1 MFRAEVFLR
10 RFAWA
15 AIRSVAAIEGEKS
28 MASMAT
34 LVLDLTQTFRSRIAR
49 LGALRQA
56 ASLGLFAVLVGAAGT
71 AGAAEPQPWQ
81 MDLQPPA
88 GSIAEMA
95 TDLHNL
101 LLVII
106 TLISLFVLGLLVYV
120 GVRFRASANPTPS
133 TTTHHTVIEVLWTVI
148 PVLILIGI
156 AIPSF
161 RLLYYLDR
169 TADTDMVIKVTGNQ
183 WYWNYEY
190 PDEGLAFDSY
200 MVDEEDLQEGQTRLL
215 SVDNPMVVPA
225 DTRIKLLITGNDV
238 MHSFF
243 VPSLAVQVYAFIG
256 RTNEVWIDVPAG
268 EKTYYGQCNQICGV
282 NHAYMPIEVRALPRD
297 EYDAWVKEAR
307 EEFAMTT
314 PAIQSETLVLASAE

>member
-1 MFRAEVFLR
+1 MLLSVT
-10 RFAWA
+10 A
-15 AIRSVAAIEGEKS
+15 AHAAKP
-28 MASMAT
+28 T
-34 LVLDLTQTFRSRIAR
+34 
-49 LGALRQA
+49 
-56 ASLGLFAVLVGAAGT
+56 
-71 AGAAEPQPWQ
+71 PWQ
-81 MDLQPPA
+81 VDLQPPA

-106 TLISLFVLGLLVYV
+106 TLISLFVLGLLIYV
-120 GVRFRASANPTPS
+120 SVRFRAAANPTPS
-133 TTTHHTVIEVLWTVI
+133 KTSHNTVIEILWTVI
-148 PVLILIGI
+148 PVLILVGI

-169 TADTDMVIKVTGNQ
+169 TAETDMVIKVTGNQ

-190 PDEGLAFDSY
+190 PDEGIAFDSY
-200 MVDEEDLQEGQTRLL
+200 LVDEAELKEGQIRLL

-225 DTRIKLLITGNDV
+225 DTRIKLLVTGNDV

-268 EKTYYGQCNQICGV
+268 KQTYYGQCNQICGV
-282 NHAYMPIEVRALPRD
+282 NHAYMPIEVVALPRA
-297 EYDAWVKEAR
+297 EYDAWLSSAR
-307 EEFAMTT
+307 EEFAMNDDDAT
-314 PAIQSETLVLASAE
+314 PSTIVVASAQ

>member
-1 MFRAEVFLR
+1 
-10 RFAWA
+10 
-15 AIRSVAAIEGEKS
+15 
-28 MASMAT
+28 MASSAKTLFTQVARVLAT
-34 LVLDLTQTFRSRIAR
+34 GR
-49 LGALRQA
+49 
-56 ASLGLFAVLVGAAGT
+56 T
-71 AGAAEPQPWQ
+71 AGIACGAVIGTLFSVTAAHAAKPTPWQ

-120 GVRFRASANPTPS
+120 SVRFRASANPTPS
-133 TTTHHTVIEVLWTVI
+133 KTSHNTVIEILWTVI
-148 PVLILIGI
+148 PVLILVGI

-190 PDEGLAFDSY
+190 PDEGIAFDSY
-200 MVDEEDLQEGQTRLL
+200 LIDEAELKEGQTRLL
-215 SVDNPMVVPA
+215 SVDNPLVVPA
-225 DTRIKLLITGNDV
+225 DTRIKLLVTGNDV

-268 EKTYYGQCNQICGV
+268 KQTYYGQCNQICGV
-282 NHAYMPIEVRALPRD
+282 NHAYMPIEVVALPRA
-297 EYDAWVKEAR
+297 EYDAWLSSAR
-307 EEFAMTT
+307 EEFAMNDDDARPST
-314 PAIQSETLVLASAE
+314 IVVASAQ